1 MYALHLVRWKMS
13 DQIEQVNLPPGW
25 DCRYDAR
32 TGRYYYVNLFTK
44 TTTWEDPRSRIRQL
58 QTGAPLHISND
69 NISVQPMHGSPYHVY
84 PSSNSF
90 YPAQQAFQNPPS
102 GVPSLTAS
110 PNFATKLQQQQLE
123 LAQMARSSPH
133 TPRMGLG
140 RNVMQETSFS
150 SNVSAADTDATVAKI
165 NSMFPTVPETHIRM
179 LLKKYY
185 NREAVV
191 ISALQVE
198 KHPLTTPGPYSTPP
212 LPQRHFHNTAM
223 GVVSAF
229 QMTPVLGGRSE
240 VSTSRTGSP
249 IPRPAS
255 CASGSYYGYQHGSP
269 RSNGI
274 DIRYSSP
281 KPHSSPK
288 MKLRYLKSFFPKAEE
303 TLILDVLANADNNVQ
318 TASQALIKLGYEK
331 REQQTAQR
339 SSSRKGSEKD
349 GHGESGRSETP
360 PVKPKTPD
368 EMKKIKARLQAKYKD
383 IAERIISMAL
393 ESVDYSEDRAKQ
405 ILNIVIQEDKEK
417 KKSVKIDAP
426 YKPEEDKENAQT
438 NSTTPSRSNS
448 TSSPRR
454 SRAKKA
460 NANSDDHSV
469 GSEAELVVGSNSPTD
484 PATIHHKEDQTSEDN
499 ENEASIQITT
509 STSSTA
515 IINDSP
521 PPPISSSPSRQQR
534 GTANNYNQQQQQQ
547 NSGTDLN
554 NNSNY
559 VAPAAV
565 GVASSTGK
573 QSRTRAKGDHAKNS
587 SSEDELDGLT
597 GATSSKSDSMNAYN
611 AARITTKGPNTKLFR
626 GPNDDLLLADY
637 VTWNGANP
645 DLARGSQKLAMGPD
659 RSIRIDRTYKAHGA
673 NGDLC
678 KGPAGLAKGSI
689 YAQLNCTM
697 KDVKCN

>member
-1 MYALHLVRWKMS
+1 MS
-13 DQIEQVNLPPGW
+13 EQIEQISLPPGW
-25 DCRYDAR
+25 DCKYDPR

-44 TTTWEDPRSRIRQL
+44 MTTWEDPRARIRQI

-69 NISVQPMHGSPYHVY
+69 NVAVQPVHGSPYHVY

-110 PNFATKLQQQQLE
+110 PNLATKLQQQIE
-123 LAQMARSSPH
+123 LSPMLRSSPH

-140 RNVMQETSFS
+140 RQAMQETSFS
-150 SNVSAADTDATVAKI
+150 NNCSAADTDATVAKI

-212 LPQRHFHNTAM
+212 LTQRHFHNTAM

-249 IPRPAS
+249 IARPAS
-255 CASGSYYGYQHGSP
+255 CASGSYYGGYQHGSS

-274 DIRYSSP
+274 DMRHNSP

-303 TLILDVLANADNNVQ
+303 TLILDILANADNNVQ
-318 TASQALIKLGYEK
+318 TASQQLIKLGYEK
-331 REQQTAQR
+331 REQLPTQR
-339 SSSRKGSEKD
+339 GSFRKDSEK
-349 GHGESGRSETP
+349 EQQSGDVNRSDTPTP
-360 PVKPKTPD
+360 PAKPKTQD
-368 EMKKIKARLQAKYKD
+368 EKKKIKTRLQAKYKD
-383 IAERIISMAL
+383 IAERIIMMAL

-405 ILNIVIQEDKEK
+405 ILNIVIQEDREK

-426 YKPEEDKENAQT
+426 LKPDEDKENAQ
-438 NSTTPSRSNS
+438 
-448 TSSPRR
+448 
-454 SRAKKA
+454 
-460 NANSDDHSV
+460 
-469 GSEAELVVGSNSPTD
+469 
-484 PATIHHKEDQTSEDN
+484 
-499 ENEASIQITT
+499 
-509 STSSTA
+509 
-515 IINDSP
+515 
-521 PPPISSSPSRQQR
+521 
-534 GTANNYNQQQQQQ
+534 
-547 NSGTDLN
+547 
-554 NNSNY
+554 
-559 VAPAAV
+559 
-565 GVASSTGK
+565 ASSVTPRG
-573 QSRTRAKGDHAKNS
+573 S
-587 SSEDELDGLT
+587 SSEDELDGP
-597 GATSSKSDSMNAYN
+597 GAAASSKSDKLNFSTP
-611 AARITTKGPNTKLFR
+611 RIVTMGPNAKIFR

-645 DLARGSQKLAMGPD
+645 DLAKGSQKLAKGPD
-659 RSIRIDRTYKAHGA
+659 RSIRIERTYKVHGP
-673 NGDLC
+673 NSELC
-678 KGPAGLAKGSI
+678 KGPSGLAKGSV
-689 YAQLNCTM
+689 YGQLKCSAMN
-697 KDVKCN
+697 DVKCN

>member
-1 MYALHLVRWKMS
+1 MS
-13 DQIEQVNLPPGW
+13 EQIEQNLPPGW
-25 DCRYDAR
+25 DCKYDSR

-44 TTTWEDPRSRIRQL
+44 TTTWEDPRARFRQL

-69 NISVQPMHGSPYHVY
+69 NISVQPVHGSPYHVY

-110 PNFATKLQQQQLE
+110 PNLATKLQQQQQLE
-123 LAQMARSSPH
+123 LAAMMRSSPH

-140 RNVMQETSFS
+140 GRTMQQETSFS
-150 SNVSAADTDATVAKI
+150 NNVTAADTDATVAKI

-255 CASGSYYGYQHGSP
+255 CASGSYYGYPQHGSP
-269 RSNGI
+269 RSNGV
-274 DIRYSSP
+274 DVRYSSP

-318 TASQALIKLGYEK
+318 TASQQLITLGYER
-331 REQQTAQR
+331 REQPLNR
-339 SSSRKGSEKD
+339 GSRKGSDKD
-349 GHGESGRSETP
+349 GQTAGPSGEGGQRVETQTP
-360 PVKPKTPD
+360 TPKPKTP
-368 EMKKIKARLQAKYKD
+368 EEKKKIKARLQAKYKD
-383 IAERIISMAL
+383 IAERIIMMAL

-426 YKPEEDKENAQT
+426 HKPDEDKENAGCQ
-438 NSTTPSRSNS
+438 
-448 TSSPRR
+448 
-454 SRAKKA
+454 
-460 NANSDDHSV
+460 H
-469 GSEAELVVGSNSPTD
+469 
-484 PATIHHKEDQTSEDN
+484 
-499 ENEASIQITT
+499 
-509 STSSTA
+509 
-515 IINDSP
+515 
-521 PPPISSSPSRQQR
+521 
-534 GTANNYNQQQQQQ
+534 
-547 NSGTDLN
+547 SGTPRY
-554 NNSNY
+554 SIFR
-559 VAPAAV
+559 
-565 GVASSTGK
+565 S
-573 QSRTRAKGDHAKNS
+573 S
-587 SSEDELDGLT
+587 SSEDELDGSA
-597 GATSSKSDSMNAYN
+597 ATRAATQDKMASASYN
-611 AARITTKGPNTKLFR
+611 NTPRISTRGPNAKLFR

-637 VTWNGANP
+637 VTWSGANP
-645 DLARGSQKLAMGPD
+645 DLVKGSQKLAHGPD
-659 RSIRIDRTYKAHGA
+659 RSIRMERSYKAHGP

-678 KGPAGLAKGSI
+678 KGPAAGLAKGSM
-689 YAQLNCTM
+689 YAAM
-697 KDVKCN
+697 KDVVVKCN

>member
-1 MYALHLVRWKMS
+1 MS
-13 DQIEQVNLPPGW
+13 DHIDQVNLPPGW
-25 DCRYDAR
+25 DCRYDSR

-69 NISVQPMHGSPYHVY
+69 NISVQPVHGSPYHVY

-140 RNVMQETSFS
+140 RTVMQETSFS
-150 SNVSAADTDATVAKI
+150 SNISAADTDATVAKI

-303 TLILDVLANADNNVQ
+303 TLILDILANADNNVQ

-331 REQQTAQR
+331 REQQAVQR
-339 SSSRKGSEKD
+339 SSSRKGSEKE
-349 GHGESGRSETP
+349 GHSEPSRSETP
-360 PVKPKTPD
+360 PAKPKTPE
-368 EMKKIKARLQAKYKD
+368 EMKKIKARLQSKYKD
-383 IAERIISMAL
+383 IAERIILMAL

-405 ILNIVIQEDKEK
+405 ILNIVIQEDKDK

-426 YKPEEDKENAQT
+426 HKPEEDKENAHE
-438 NSTTPSRSNS
+438 NSATPR
-448 TSSPRR
+448 
-454 SRAKKA
+454 
-460 NANSDDHSV
+460 
-469 GSEAELVVGSNSPTD
+469 
-484 PATIHHKEDQTSEDN
+484 
-499 ENEASIQITT
+499 
-509 STSSTA
+509 
-515 IINDSP
+515 
-521 PPPISSSPSRQQR
+521 
-534 GTANNYNQQQQQQ
+534 
-547 NSGTDLN
+547 
-554 NNSNY
+554 
-559 VAPAAV
+559 
-565 GVASSTGK
+565 
-573 QSRTRAKGDHAKNS
+573 NS
-587 SSEDELDGLT
+587 SSEDELDGPK
-597 GATSSKSDSMNAYN
+597 GVAAPKSDPMNGYS
-611 AARITTKGPNTKLFR
+611 AARIATKGPNTKLFR

-645 DLARGSQKLAMGPD
+645 DLARGSQKLALGPD

-689 YAQLNCTM
+689 YAQLNCAM

>member
-1 MYALHLVRWKMS
+1 MS
-13 DQIEQVNLPPGW
+13 EQIEQNLPPGW
-25 DCRYDAR
+25 DCKYDSR

-44 TTTWEDPRSRIRQL
+44 TTTWEDPRARFRQL

-69 NISVQPMHGSPYHVY
+69 NISVQPVHGSPYHVY

-110 PNFATKLQQQQLE
+110 PNLATKLQQQQQLE
-123 LAQMARSSPH
+123 LAAMMRSSPH

-140 RNVMQETSFS
+140 GRTMQQETSFS
-150 SNVSAADTDATVAKI
+150 NNVTAADTDATVAKI

-255 CASGSYYGYQHGSP
+255 CASGSYYGYPQHGSP
-269 RSNGI
+269 RSNGV
-274 DIRYSSP
+274 DVRYSSP

-288 MKLRYLKSFFPKAEE
+288 LKLRYLKSFFPKAEE

-318 TASQALIKLGYEK
+318 TASQQLITLGYER
-331 REQQTAQR
+331 REQPLNR
-339 SSSRKGSEKD
+339 GSRKGSDKD
-349 GHGESGRSETP
+349 GQTAGPSGEGGQRVETQTP
-360 PVKPKTPD
+360 TPKPKTP
-368 EMKKIKARLQAKYKD
+368 EEKKKIKARLQAKYKD
-383 IAERIISMAL
+383 IAERIIMMAL

-426 YKPEEDKENAQT
+426 HKPDEDKENAGGQQ
-438 NSTTPSRSNS
+438 SGTPSRSNS
-448 TSSPRR
+448 TSSNRQR
-454 SRAKKA
+454 TKKG
-460 NANSDDHSV
+460 SV
-469 GSEAELVVGSNSPTD
+469 DSEGNPTEILVDGTGTN
-484 PATIHHKEDQTSEDN
+484 INNNN
-499 ENEASIQITT
+499 ETGNASIEITT
-509 STSSTA
+509 STTPTSSTA
-515 IINDSP
+515 IIKDSP
-521 PPPISSSPSRQQR
+521 QSLAPPAAPETGTGSELTSSSSSDS
-534 GTANNYNQQQQQQ
+534 TAAILAT
-547 NSGTDLN
+547 SGIGH
-554 NNSNY
+554 S
-559 VAPAAV
+559 
-565 GVASSTGK
+565 ASMATTTTITSASK
-573 QSRTRAKGDHAKNS
+573 QSRPRAKGEHAKYSIFRSS
-587 SSEDELDGLT
+587 SSEDELDG
-597 GATSSKSDSMNAYN
+597 N
-611 AARITTKGPNTKLFR
+611 AAATRAATQDKMASASYNNTPRISTRGPNAKLFR

-637 VTWNGANP
+637 VTWSGANP
-645 DLARGSQKLAMGPD
+645 DLVKGSQKLAHGPD
-659 RSIRIDRTYKAHGA
+659 RSIRMERSYKAHGP

-678 KGPAGLAKGSI
+678 KGPAAGLAKGSM
-689 YAQLNCTM
+689 YAAM
-697 KDVKCN
+697 KDVVVKCN

>member
-1 MYALHLVRWKMS
+1 MS
-13 DQIEQVNLPPGW
+13 EQIEQNLPPGW
-25 DCRYDAR
+25 DCKYDSR

-44 TTTWEDPRSRIRQL
+44 TTTWEDPRARFRQL

-69 NISVQPMHGSPYHVY
+69 NISVQPVHGSPYHVY

-110 PNFATKLQQQQLE
+110 PNLATKLQQQQQLE
-123 LAQMARSSPH
+123 LAAMMRSSPH

-140 RNVMQETSFS
+140 GRTMQQETSFS
-150 SNVSAADTDATVAKI
+150 NNVTAADTDATVAKI

-255 CASGSYYGYQHGSP
+255 CASGSYYGYPQHGSP
-269 RSNGI
+269 RSNGV
-274 DIRYSSP
+274 DVRYSSP

-318 TASQALIKLGYEK
+318 TASQQLITLGYER
-331 REQQTAQR
+331 REQPLNR
-339 SSSRKGSEKD
+339 GSRKGSDKD
-349 GHGESGRSETP
+349 GQTAGPSGEGGQRVETQTP
-360 PVKPKTPD
+360 TPKPKTP
-368 EMKKIKARLQAKYKD
+368 EEKKKIKARLQAKYKD
-383 IAERIISMAL
+383 IAERIIMMAL

-426 YKPEEDKENAQT
+426 HKPDEDKENAGCQ
-438 NSTTPSRSNS
+438 
-448 TSSPRR
+448 
-454 SRAKKA
+454 
-460 NANSDDHSV
+460 H
-469 GSEAELVVGSNSPTD
+469 
-484 PATIHHKEDQTSEDN
+484 
-499 ENEASIQITT
+499 
-509 STSSTA
+509 
-515 IINDSP
+515 
-521 PPPISSSPSRQQR
+521 
-534 GTANNYNQQQQQQ
+534 
-547 NSGTDLN
+547 SGTPR
-554 NNSNY
+554 S
-559 VAPAAV
+559 
-565 GVASSTGK
+565 
-573 QSRTRAKGDHAKNS
+573 S
-587 SSEDELDGLT
+587 SSEDELDGSA
-597 GATSSKSDSMNAYN
+597 ATRAATQDKMASASYN
-611 AARITTKGPNTKLFR
+611 NTPRISTRGPNAKLFR

-637 VTWNGANP
+637 VTWSGANP
-645 DLARGSQKLAMGPD
+645 DLVKGSQKLAHGPD
-659 RSIRIDRTYKAHGA
+659 RSIRMERSYKAHGP

-678 KGPAGLAKGSI
+678 KGPAAGLAKGSM
-689 YAQLNCTM
+689 YAAM
-697 KDVKCN
+697 KDVVVKCN

>member
-1 MYALHLVRWKMS
+1 MS
-13 DQIEQVNLPPGW
+13 EQLEQANLPPGW
-25 DCRYDAR
+25 DCRYDPR

-44 TTTWEDPRSRIRQL
+44 TTTWEDPRARIRQI

-69 NISVQPMHGSPYHVY
+69 NISVQPVHGSPYHVY

-123 LAQMARSSPH
+123 LSQMARSSPH

-140 RNVMQETSFS
+140 RHIMQETSFS

-165 NSMFPTVPETHIRM
+165 NAMFPTVPETHIRM

-229 QMTPVLGGRSE
+229 QMTPVLGARSE

-255 CASGSYYGYQHGSP
+255 CASGSYYGYQQHGSP
-269 RSNGI
+269 RNNGI
-274 DIRYSSP
+274 DIRYNSP

-303 TLILDVLANADNNVQ
+303 TLILDILANADNNVQ
-318 TASQALIKLGYEK
+318 TASLQLIKLGYEK
-331 REQQTAQR
+331 REQQTVKR
-339 SSSRKGSEKD
+339 GSSRKDSDKD
-349 GHGESGRSETP
+349 GHGSQAESRRSESQTP
-360 PVKPKTPD
+360 TPKPKTP
-368 EMKKIKARLQAKYKD
+368 EEKKKIKARLQAKYKD
-383 IAERIISMAL
+383 IAERIILMAL

-405 ILNIVIQEDKEK
+405 ILNIVIQEDKDK

-426 YKPEEDKENAQT
+426 HKPDEDKENAQT
-438 NSTTPSRSNS
+438 NSATPSRCNS
-448 TSSPRR
+448 TSSTQRLHT
-454 SRAKKA
+454 KKA
-460 NANSDDHSV
+460 SV
-469 GSEAELVVGSNSPTD
+469 GSADHAGTELIETD
-484 PATIHHKEDQTSEDN
+484 DPKDQDNKQPNTDGETAAGDN
-499 ENEASIQITT
+499 ENENDTSIEITT
-509 STSSTA
+509 STNSTA

-521 PPPISSSPSRQQR
+521 QSPPPLQQSPSRQQ
-534 GTANNYNQQQQQQ
+534 QH
-547 NSGTDLN
+547 GTDLN
-554 NNSNY
+554 NNDSNASA
-559 VAPAAV
+559 APAPIAATAIV
-565 GVASSTGK
+565 GEGK
-573 QSRTRAKGDHAKNS
+573 PNRTRAKSDHAKSS
-587 SSEDELDGLT
+587 SSEDELDGPN
-597 GATSSKSDSMNAYN
+597 GKNMESSVNGYSKP
-611 AARITTKGPNTKLFR
+611 RIPANGPNAKLFK

-645 DLARGSQKLAMGPD
+645 DLAKGSQKLALGPD
-659 RSIRIDRTYKAHGA
+659 RSIRIERNYKAHGPNA
-673 NGDLC
+673 ELC

-689 YAQLNCTM
+689 FAQLSCAM

>member
-1 MYALHLVRWKMS
+1 MS
-13 DQIEQVNLPPGW
+13 DHIDQVNLPPGW
-25 DCRYDAR
+25 DCRYDSR

-69 NISVQPMHGSPYHVY
+69 NISVQPVHGSPYHVY

-140 RNVMQETSFS
+140 RTVMQETSFS
-150 SNVSAADTDATVAKI
+150 SNISAADTDATVAKI

-179 LLKKYY
+179 LLKKY
-185 NREAVV
+185 
-191 ISALQVE
+191 
-198 KHPLTTPGPYSTPP
+198 
-212 LPQRHFHNTAM
+212 
-223 GVVSAF
+223 
-229 QMTPVLGGRSE
+229 
-240 VSTSRTGSP
+240 
-249 IPRPAS
+249 
-255 CASGSYYGYQHGSP
+255 
-269 RSNGI
+269 
-274 DIRYSSP
+274 
-281 KPHSSPK
+281 
-288 MKLRYLKSFFPKAEE
+288 LKSFFPKAEE
-303 TLILDVLANADNNVQ
+303 TLILDILANADNNVQ

-331 REQQTAQR
+331 REQQAVQR
-339 SSSRKGSEKD
+339 SSSRKGSEKE
-349 GHGESGRSETP
+349 GHSEPSRSETP
-360 PVKPKTPD
+360 PAKPKTPE
-368 EMKKIKARLQAKYKD
+368 EMKKIKARLQSKYKD
-383 IAERIISMAL
+383 IAERIILMAL

-405 ILNIVIQEDKEK
+405 ILNIVIQEDKDK

-426 YKPEEDKENAQT
+426 HKPEEDKENAHE
-438 NSTTPSRSNS
+438 NSATPSRSNS

-454 SRAKKA
+454 SRTKKV
-460 NANSDDHSV
+460 SV
-469 GSEAELVVGSNSPTD
+469 GSDEQTPGTQVAFETNSPTI
-484 PATIHHKEDQTSEDN
+484 PSTIQNQEHRATEDN
-499 ENEASIQITT
+499 ENENDASIEITT
-509 STSSTA
+509 STTSTA

-521 PPPISSSPSRQQR
+521 QSPPPPPQPPMPSSPSQQR
-534 GTANNYNQQQQQQ
+534 HGTANSYNQQQ

-554 NNSNY
+554 NNSSNSD
-559 VAPAAV
+559 APTTV
-565 GVASSTGK
+565 GVASTGK
-573 QSRTRAKGDHAKNS
+573 QSRTRAKGDHAKYSIFRNS
-587 SSEDELDGLT
+587 SSEDELDGPK
-597 GATSSKSDSMNAYN
+597 GVAAPKSDPMNGYS
-611 AARITTKGPNTKLFR
+611 AARIATKGPNTKLFR

-645 DLARGSQKLAMGPD
+645 DLARGSQKLALGPD

-689 YAQLNCTM
+689 YAQLNCAM

>member
-438 NSTTPSRSNS
+438 NSTTPR
-448 TSSPRR
+448 
-454 SRAKKA
+454 
-460 NANSDDHSV
+460 
-469 GSEAELVVGSNSPTD
+469 
-484 PATIHHKEDQTSEDN
+484 
-499 ENEASIQITT
+499 
-509 STSSTA
+509 
-515 IINDSP
+515 
-521 PPPISSSPSRQQR
+521 
-534 GTANNYNQQQQQQ
+534 
-547 NSGTDLN
+547 
-554 NNSNY
+554 
-559 VAPAAV
+559 
-565 GVASSTGK
+565 
-573 QSRTRAKGDHAKNS
+573 NS

>member
-1 MYALHLVRWKMS
+1 MS
-13 DQIEQVNLPPGW
+13 EQLEQANLPPGW
-25 DCRYDAR
+25 DCRYDPR

-44 TTTWEDPRSRIRQL
+44 TTTWEDPRARIRQI

-69 NISVQPMHGSPYHVY
+69 NISVQPVHGSPYHVY

-123 LAQMARSSPH
+123 LSQMARSSPH

-140 RNVMQETSFS
+140 RHIMQETSFS

-165 NSMFPTVPETHIRM
+165 NAMFPTVPETHIRM

-229 QMTPVLGGRSE
+229 QMTPVLGARSE

-255 CASGSYYGYQHGSP
+255 CASGSYYGYQQHGSP
-269 RSNGI
+269 RNNGI
-274 DIRYSSP
+274 DIRYNSP

-303 TLILDVLANADNNVQ
+303 TLILDILANADNNVQ
-318 TASQALIKLGYEK
+318 TASLQLIKLGYEK
-331 REQQTAQR
+331 REQQTVKR
-339 SSSRKGSEKD
+339 GSSRKDSDKD
-349 GHGESGRSETP
+349 GHGSQAESRRSESQTP
-360 PVKPKTPD
+360 TPKPKTP
-368 EMKKIKARLQAKYKD
+368 EEKKKIKARLQAKYKD
-383 IAERIISMAL
+383 IAERIILMAL

-405 ILNIVIQEDKEK
+405 ILNIVIQEDKDK

-426 YKPEEDKENAQT
+426 HKPDEDKENAQT
-438 NSTTPSRSNS
+438 NSATPRS
-448 TSSPRR
+448 
-454 SRAKKA
+454 
-460 NANSDDHSV
+460 
-469 GSEAELVVGSNSPTD
+469 
-484 PATIHHKEDQTSEDN
+484 
-499 ENEASIQITT
+499 
-509 STSSTA
+509 
-515 IINDSP
+515 
-521 PPPISSSPSRQQR
+521 
-534 GTANNYNQQQQQQ
+534 
-547 NSGTDLN
+547 
-554 NNSNY
+554 
-559 VAPAAV
+559 
-565 GVASSTGK
+565 
-573 QSRTRAKGDHAKNS
+573 S
-587 SSEDELDGLT
+587 SSEDELDGPN
-597 GATSSKSDSMNAYN
+597 GKNMESSVNGYSKP
-611 AARITTKGPNTKLFR
+611 RIPANGPNAKLFK

-645 DLARGSQKLAMGPD
+645 DLAKGSQKLALGPD
-659 RSIRIDRTYKAHGA
+659 RSIRIERNYKAHGPNA
-673 NGDLC
+673 ELC

-689 YAQLNCTM
+689 FAQLSCAM

>member
-1 MYALHLVRWKMS
+1 MS
-13 DQIEQVNLPPGW
+13 EQLEQANLPPGW
-25 DCRYDAR
+25 DCRYDPR

-44 TTTWEDPRSRIRQL
+44 TTTWEDPRARIRQI

-69 NISVQPMHGSPYHVY
+69 NISVQPVHGSPYHVY

-123 LAQMARSSPH
+123 LSQMARSSPH

-140 RNVMQETSFS
+140 RHIMQETSFS

-165 NSMFPTVPETHIRM
+165 NAMFPTVPETHIRM

-229 QMTPVLGGRSE
+229 QMTPVLGARSE

-255 CASGSYYGYQHGSP
+255 CASGSYYGYQQHGSP
-269 RSNGI
+269 RNNGI
-274 DIRYSSP
+274 DIRYNSP

-303 TLILDVLANADNNVQ
+303 TLILDILANADNNVQ
-318 TASQALIKLGYEK
+318 TASLQLIKLGYEK
-331 REQQTAQR
+331 REQQTVKR
-339 SSSRKGSEKD
+339 GSSRKDSDKD
-349 GHGESGRSETP
+349 GHGSQAESRRSESQTP
-360 PVKPKTPD
+360 TPKPKTP
-368 EMKKIKARLQAKYKD
+368 EEKKKIKARLQAKYKD
-383 IAERIISMAL
+383 IAERIILMAL

-405 ILNIVIQEDKEK
+405 ILNIVIQEDKDK

-426 YKPEEDKENAQT
+426 HKPDEDKENAQT
-438 NSTTPSRSNS
+438 NSATPRYSIFRS
-448 TSSPRR
+448 
-454 SRAKKA
+454 
-460 NANSDDHSV
+460 
-469 GSEAELVVGSNSPTD
+469 
-484 PATIHHKEDQTSEDN
+484 
-499 ENEASIQITT
+499 
-509 STSSTA
+509 
-515 IINDSP
+515 
-521 PPPISSSPSRQQR
+521 
-534 GTANNYNQQQQQQ
+534 
-547 NSGTDLN
+547 
-554 NNSNY
+554 
-559 VAPAAV
+559 
-565 GVASSTGK
+565 
-573 QSRTRAKGDHAKNS
+573 S
-587 SSEDELDGLT
+587 SSEDELDGPN
-597 GATSSKSDSMNAYN
+597 GKNMESSVNGYSKP
-611 AARITTKGPNTKLFR
+611 RIPANGPNAKLFK

-645 DLARGSQKLAMGPD
+645 DLAKGSQKLALGPD
-659 RSIRIDRTYKAHGA
+659 RSIRIERNYKAHGPNA
-673 NGDLC
+673 ELC

-689 YAQLNCTM
+689 FAQLSCAM